1 MNFFE
6 KIGLVESV
14 PTQPEE
20 EPNLNFSFDVAP
32 SAEPAT
38 VSPDAA
44 QTILFHRFTRLTT

>member
-14 PTQPEE
+14 PTQSEE
-20 EPNLNFSFDVAP
+20 EPNLNFSFDVARLQNRP
-32 SAEPAT
+32 LFRRMLQ
-38 VSPDAA
+38 

>member
-38 VSPDAA
+38 V
-44 QTILFHRFTRLTT
+44 